1 MNVGA
6 ARETVDVTVTLVVVL
21 IETVGAGRVV
31 VIVYVTCAEIC
42 TVVVRAASLKWREFL
57 DAVAA
62 GVLITTVLGTGSPIH
77 EQAVASA
84 SGERARSADNA
95 LTVADGDGDPAS
107 PVATV

>member
-6 ARETVDVTVTLVVVL
+6 ARDTVDVTVTLVMVL
-21 IETVGAGRVV
+21 IETVEVGRVV
-31 VIVYVTCAEIC
+31 VIVYVMYADIC
-42 TVVVRAASLKWREFL
+42 TAVVG
-57 DAVAA
+57 AVAA
-62 GVLITTVLGTGSPIH
+62 GVLVTTVVGTGSPMH

-84 SGERARSADNA
+84 SGERAHSADSA